1 MVNVKIT
8 ADEFELLNLYHSLDQ
23 KHRQAARI
31 ILDSFLKAQQEEP
44 RPGDIIPFPVAK
56 RG

>member
-31 ILDSFLKAQQEEP
+31 ILNSFLKAQQEEP

>member
-1 MVNVKIT
+1 MVNVKVT
-8 ADEFELLNLYHSLDQ
+8 AEEFKLLNVYQSLNQ
-23 KHRQAARI
+23 EHRQAARI